1 MPPSYT
7 DKYISC
13 GVKVLPNSGKYV
25 SPVSCCREKTNIRVW
40 RKIALQELTRS
51 PTSEM
56 TIGPPNCC
64 LLL

>member
-25 SPVSCCREKTNIRVW
+25 SPVSCHREKTNICVW
-40 RKIALQELTRS
+40 HKIALRELTRS

-56 TIGPPNCC
+56 AIGPPNSY
-64 LLL
+64 LLH